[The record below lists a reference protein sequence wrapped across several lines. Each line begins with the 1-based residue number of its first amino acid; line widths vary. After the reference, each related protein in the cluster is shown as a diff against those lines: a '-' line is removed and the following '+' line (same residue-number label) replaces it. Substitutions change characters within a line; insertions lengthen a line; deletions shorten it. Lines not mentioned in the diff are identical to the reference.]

1 MSKLVIP
8 GVIAQSG
15 NGGGSGSITPISPL
29 QYQTTSE
36 VVTTT
41 VPYNIYSYENVEN
54 FFDNPELQPTPYTS
68 DTITMTEDDL
78 DYGLLFQFNRGY
90 QPQLTNDFRITG
102 KFFVLNNP
110 SMEIFLNETLQKLD
124 YEPRYYW
131 NENNLIDFYRYDEG
145 DPITVHFYPKNFTGS
160 TTTVDEELDIP
171 CSEITGNHLL
181 YEIYYDHINDK
192 VTFTFKQ
199 SDETLIGSA
208 FIENFST
215 KVEFSNKTTVSF
227 WTNDID
233 YPEPINGIYKF
244 ETIEVREVTTKN
256 LELNYDDNTLTV
268 TDGELTVI
276 GGGGG
281 TVDQTYDPTSTNAQS
296 GTAVAE
302 AVAPA
307 LKNTATGT
315 NSLTILSNEIST
327 NSNSINIGS
336 NAKVGNYNYAT
347 AVGNEAWCT
356 GTVTTAI
363 GSQAT
368 AGASYAIAI
377 GGFTF
382 ANGTDSIA
390 IGTGTGM
397 GCFANRSQSIQLGTG
412 TNSTAKTLQVWSYP
426 LLDGNTGKIPND
438 RLPYANSSKVGGI
451 RISIDANN
459 VVTIYTGD

>member
-15 NGGGSGSITPISPL
+15 NGGGSGSSITPISPL

-36 VVTTT
+36 VVTET
-41 VPYNIYSYENVEN
+41 VPYNVYYYENVEN

-90 QPQLTNDFRITG
+90 QPQLTNDFRIAG

-110 SMEIFLNETLQKLD
+110 LMEIFLNEILQELD
-124 YEPRYYW
+124 YEPGRYYW
-131 NENNLIDFYRYDEG
+131 NQNNLIDFSRYDEG
-145 DPITVHFYPKNFTGS
+145 DPITVSFYRKDFS
-160 TTTVDEELDIP
+160 TSQELEELEIP
-171 CSEITGNHLL
+171 CSEITGNYLL
-181 YEIYYDHINDK
+181 YEIYYDHVNDK

-208 FIENFST
+208 YIENFST

-233 YPEPINGIYKF
+233 YPEPIDGIYKF
-244 ETIEVREVTTKN
+244 ETIEVKEVTTKN

-315 NSLTILSNEIST
+315 NSLTILSST
-327 NSNSINIGS
+327 PASGSSSINIGANS
-336 NAKVGNYNYAT
+336 KTNNSSSAVALGNQALCNGIMA
-347 AVGNEAWCT
+347 
-356 GTVTTAI
+356 TAI
-363 GSQAT
+363 GGQAN
-368 AGASYAIAI
+368 ALANSSIAI

-382 ANGTDSIA
+382 ANGIESIA
-390 IGTGTGM
+390 IGTGNGLV
-397 GCFANRSQSIQLGTG
+397 CRSDGNQSIQLGVG
-412 TNSTAKTLQVWSYP
+412 TNKTAKTLQVWSHP